1 MASCIILLKS
11 NIVHIKHR
19 PYHKEQL
26 QKMGYHCVIGVSPL
40 NVKVALSSFWKKYE
54 PMMPPLYKPQQIA
67 ARNGCIGFCKTT
79 CGFFFWLLIY
89 PPIWKRALSER
100 MIFFGEIDIIVRFVV
115 GQINP
120 NACSSV
126 NWLITFSAD
135 NILNF
140 VTQ

>member
-79 CGFFFWLLIY
+79 CRFFFLVINLPTNMKKSFIRKDDFFWGNRHHCAVRRWPNKSQRLL
-89 PPIWKRALSER
+89 KRKL
-100 MIFFGEIDIIVRFVV
+100 
-115 GQINP
+115 INY
-120 NACSSV
+120 V
-126 NWLITFSAD
+126 
-135 NILNF
+135 
-140 VTQ
+140 